1 MNSATIAAMAG
12 GGQYNRHSRLQLAN
26 LQSALPLWEHAAA
39 AVGQDSAGLEGYPF
53 ATGFPHFEDY
63 LAQLFGQARRSA
75 RAWLSTTPRPIR

>member
-39 AVGQDSAGLEGYPF
+39 AVGQDSA
-53 ATGFPHFEDY
+53 T
-63 LAQLFGQARRSA
+63 S
-75 RAWLSTTPRPIR
+75 